1 MVRFMPQVKYK
12 ALCSRCLIKVLSSRP
27 KMAHSRL
34 YWTLT
39 NKCISNLCEDKP
51 PEEDPSVRR
60 TSIVSMPASMRN
72 RSSEEIQLVPELVR
86 YDDSNLN
93 LAPTHMVGA

>member
-1 MVRFMPQVKYK
+1 
-12 ALCSRCLIKVLSSRP
+12 
-27 KMAHSRL
+27 MAHSRL

-60 TSIVSMPASMRN
+60 TSIVSMQASMRN
-72 RSSEEIQLVPELVR
+72 RSSDENELVPELVK
-86 YDDSNLN
+86 YDNSYLN
-93 LAPTHMVGA
+93 HALIRLVRA

>member
-1 MVRFMPQVKYK
+1 
-12 ALCSRCLIKVLSSRP
+12 
-27 KMAHSRL
+27 MAHSRL

-60 TSIVSMPASMRN
+60 TSIVSMPALMRS
-72 RSSEEIQLVPELVR
+72 RSSDENELVPELVK
-86 YDDSNLN
+86 
-93 LAPTHMVGA
+93 